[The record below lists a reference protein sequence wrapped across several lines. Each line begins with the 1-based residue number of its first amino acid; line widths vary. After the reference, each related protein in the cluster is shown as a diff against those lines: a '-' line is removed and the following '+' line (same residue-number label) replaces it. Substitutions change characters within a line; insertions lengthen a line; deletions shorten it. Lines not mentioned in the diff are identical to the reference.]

1 MGGATIDNANKCN
14 HLVSANVLFLN
25 PNLNV
30 VANITVVHNDD
41 EVTVITSNRS
51 HQRINKTAVQA
62 RPSIAATARTIFG
75 KPMPQYL
82 THFPLLQKK
91 PLLTLV
97 QQQYSSWT
105 PRKSTTN
112 VLQPNC
118 SK

>member
-1 MGGATIDNANKCN
+1 MGGAKIDNANKCN
-14 HLVSANVLFLN
+14 HLVSADVLFLN

-30 VANITVVHNDD
+30 VANVAVVHNDD

-82 THFPLLQKK
+82 IHFPLLQK
-91 PLLTLV
+91 
-97 QQQYSSWT
+97 SH
-105 PRKSTTN
+105 
-112 VLQPNC
+112 C
-118 SK
+118 